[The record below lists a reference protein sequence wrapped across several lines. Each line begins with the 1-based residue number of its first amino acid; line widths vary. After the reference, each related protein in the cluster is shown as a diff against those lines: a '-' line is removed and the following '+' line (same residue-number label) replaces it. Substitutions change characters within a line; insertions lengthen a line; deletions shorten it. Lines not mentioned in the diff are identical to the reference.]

1 MNRGPELESR
11 SLLRKPRSQSA
22 RAPELPAARGRRPI
36 LLVASLIATAVL
48 LAGGGCAVNRTPAAA
63 SPTLVGLPSDVHDAY
78 LAFWD
83 AWLAANVTA
92 DPDEPTL
99 LKRTTDPLL
108 QTLRANLAD
117 SRAAGRAARGQVSH
131 HLEGMEIDGDA
142 RRVVDCVGLG
152 GWLLFAL
159 DTGRQVPDQVT
170 ADRSQLTTLVLRQRD
185 GQWKAANMY
194 TGGSCT

>member
-1 MNRGPELESR
+1 M
-11 SLLRKPRSQSA
+11 
-22 RAPELPAARGRRPI
+22 
-36 LLVASLIATAVL
+36 VASLLATAVVL
-48 LAGGGCAVNRTPAAA
+48 LAGGGCAVNRPPAAA
-63 SPTLVGLPSDVHDAY
+63 GPSLVGLPSDVHDAY
-78 LAFWD
+78 LGFWD
-83 AWLAANVTA
+83 AWLAANVRS

-99 LKRTTDPLL
+99 RKQTIDPLL

-117 SRAAGRAARGQVSH
+117 SRAAGRGARGQVSH
-131 HLEGMEIDGDA
+131 HIEGMEIDEGA